1 MVQSL
6 STVQPIEHPR
16 SRIEGADGGRQSV
29 RERQTRNDPAFSDS
43 SRSIK
48 RESSDRLLA
57 NIVYTATDP
66 WMDLVGIH
74 GSRYTLQTF
83 ATGKRPSV
91 SQCSPVV
98 EKEHASRIAVCMT
111 QHCLQAY
118 VTVLAAGHPGIH
130 IVFSANP
137 MQVKASPRD
146 PPPT

>member
-1 MVQSL
+1 
-6 STVQPIEHPR
+6 
-16 SRIEGADGGRQSV
+16 
-29 RERQTRNDPAFSDS
+29 
-43 SRSIK
+43 
-48 RESSDRLLA
+48 
-57 NIVYTATDP
+57 
-66 WMDLVGIH
+66 MDLVGIH

-91 SQCSPVV
+91 SQRSPVV

-111 QHCLQAY
+111 QHCLQTY
-118 VTVLAAGHPGIH
+118 VTVLAAGHH